1 MWKWMEEE
9 GSLPLRRE
17 GCHGG
22 TDRTGTDG
30 EGWSCSVYLL
40 LFTPPARAFGRA
52 ARPACSDGSSI
63 PALVL
68 LGCGA
73 SAAPSPLPP
82 CSHQG
87 LPMRVRLPRLLHL
100 NLHRSPAACLPR
112 GAGNPSAR
120 PAESKISERQ
130 MIGGRLS
137 PSLLLAYGSART
149 WKHSFQVSL
158 CIYVTQTNSFLERT
172 TLSHLDT

>member
-1 MWKWMEEE
+1 MWKRMGEE
-9 GSLPLRRE
+9 GSRQLRGE
-17 GCHGG
+17 GCRGG
-22 TDRTGTDG
+22 TVRTGTDG
-30 EGWSCSVYLL
+30 EGWSCSVYFLL
-40 LFTPPARAFGRA
+40 LTPPAHAFGHA
-52 ARPACSDGSSI
+52 AWPAGSDGFSV
-63 PALVL
+63 PVLVR

-87 LPMRVRLPRLLHL
+87 LPMRVRLPRLPRL
-100 NLHRSPAACLPR
+100 NLHRSPAARLPR
-112 GAGNPSAR
+112 GAGNPSAH
-120 PAESKISERQ
+120 PAESKINERQ